1 VLGIVNMSKH
11 DDEWYKKI
19 SKENKNYPLP
29 LYAPWTAVY
38 EGKKK
43 FEDKNLKGN

>member
-1 VLGIVNMSKH
+1 MPNNA
-11 DDEWYKKI
+11 DEWYEKI
-19 SKENKNYPLP
+19 SKGKKNYPLP

-43 FEDKNLKGN
+43 FENKNLKDN